1 MNKFYTILI
10 TIVSILYFYLFH
22 FTWIGSSQ
30 TAILLQSDGSIS
42 VLDRFGPY
50 VSKFSD
56 RIYFIDKSWHNWDI
70 VSRHSAGGYPSYSV
84 SLRVKS
90 GSEMEF
96 IKDVSISNLT
106 SPGGSSNCLEAAFIS
121 NPRPSW
127 LEYKEPAKI
136 LIPSIPTEKQ

>member
-30 TAILLQSDGSIS
+30 TGILLQSDGSIS

-50 VSKFSD
+50 ISNFSD
-56 RIYFIDKSWHNWDI
+56 RICFIDKSWRNWDI
-70 VSRHSAGGYPSYSV
+70 VSKYPVSGYPSYSV
-84 SLRVKS
+84 SLRVKP
-90 GSEMEF
+90 GSELEF
-96 IKDVSISNLT
+96 IKDVGIYNLT
-106 SPGGSSNCLEAAFIS
+106 SPGAYTNCLQAAFIS

-127 LEYKEPAKI
+127 LEYREPTKI
-136 LIPSIPTEKQ
+136 SIPSLPTEK

>member
-70 VSRHSAGGYPSYSV
+70 VSRYSIGGYPPYSV
-84 SLRVKS
+84 SLRVKT

-96 IKDVSISNLT
+96 IKDVGITNLT
-106 SPGGSSNCLEAAFIS
+106 SPGAYTNCLQAAFIS
-121 NPRPSW
+121 NPRPPW
-127 LEYKEPAKI
+127 LEYREPTKSSF
-136 LIPSIPTEKQ
+136 PSIPTEKQ